1 MVNFMSEIGFPLK
14 GRIPIF
20 EDNAACCS
28 LATDHINN
36 CKSKHIPL
44 RYHAIKELVIERGIF
59 EIWKIPTDWQVADI
73 FTKALGKQKFER
85 FDRMMRGLE
94 MIDPKSKSKLITST
108 RGEQPAMSKSSA
120 AEGECRKEVLMDLV
134 FRVLRGDLIEGPRG
148 KSLMTPLSGSQR
160 VRY

>member
-1 MVNFMSEIGFPLK
+1 M
-14 GRIPIF
+14 
-20 EDNAACCS
+20 
-28 LATDHINN
+28 
-36 CKSKHIPL
+36 
-44 RYHAIKELVIERGIF
+44 
-59 EIWKIPTDWQVADI
+59 ADI

-120 AEGECRKEVLMDLV
+120 AEGECGKEVLMDSV

-160 VRY
+160 VRHWLSQFSGNKGATSHTRGTFC